1 MPVMVLCLWML
12 SACSQPQIPEYQAFE
27 NFRLSKIAMNETV
40 VSADLKYFNP
50 NEYELQFRRAD
61 LDISLNNKF
70 VGKTV
75 LDTLIRIPKRDT
87 FYVPVQMKV
96 NLKQLFSNAFSLLL
110 NNEMEVKVNGTIRIG
125 RSGFFMNMPVNYT
138 GKQEI
143 DW

>member
-1 MPVMVLCLWML
+1 MSILAL
-12 SACSQPQIPEYQAFE
+12 SFLGLASCSQPLIPEYQAFE

-50 NEYELQFRRAD
+50 NEYDLQFKRAD
-61 LDISLNNKF
+61 LDITLNDKF
-70 VGKTV
+70 VGKTI
-75 LDTLIRIPKRDT
+75 LDTLIRVPKRDT